1 MSLFF
6 FFSATSSLVLLIR
19 PIDGGGVALSHFQK
33 FFDNFIHVYYAV
45 WKLMF
50 KVLDM
55 HWRKKSKQKS
65 GTSVTHLETLSADF
79 LSKYALLLFCY
90 VNTGGWAQTSLPY
103 GSHPLPNGLRAVWFH

>member
-1 MSLFF
+1 
-6 FFSATSSLVLLIR
+6 
-19 PIDGGGVALSHFQK
+19 
-33 FFDNFIHVYYAV
+33 
-45 WKLMF
+45 MF

-65 GTSVTHLETLSADF
+65 GTNVTHLETLSADF

-103 GSHPLPNGLRAVWFH
+103 GSHPLPNGLRAIWFH